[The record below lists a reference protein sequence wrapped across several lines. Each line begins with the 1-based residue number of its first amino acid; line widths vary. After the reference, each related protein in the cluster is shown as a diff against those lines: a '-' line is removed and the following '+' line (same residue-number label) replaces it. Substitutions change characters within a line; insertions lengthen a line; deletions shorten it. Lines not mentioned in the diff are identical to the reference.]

1 MNSQKKRLLRYLE
14 SGKSITRLTAWSQLG
29 IIECPARISELRAE
43 GYDIYTELV
52 TVTNSYDEKVRI
64 AKWTM

>member
-1 MNSQKKRLLRYLE
+1 MNSQKNRLLRYLE

-43 GYDIYTELV
+43 GYEIFTELV
-52 TVTNSYDEKVRI
+52 IVKNRFKEPVRI
-64 AKWTM
+64 AKWSM